1 MQPETR
7 AVMELIHGGN
17 FTLSV
22 VLEGGSLLA
31 TYPYDRPKQHGN
43 QQHNIFSHIST
54 IAYSLCW
61 EPLNSDI
68 QLILYS

>member
-43 QQHNIFSHIST
+43 QQHNIFFHTLLLLPIP
-54 IAYSLCW
+54 CVGN
-61 EPLNSDI
+61 P
-68 QLILYS
+68 